1 MTIIDEMEKLQEHMV
16 SGVTALAQRA
26 ALSAITSPQDCVHE
40 MVDKYDKRRCF
51 AYEGINAI
59 DGMTCIKP
67 ESTFYAFPNISST
80 GLSSWD
86 LAKYLAKEHKVA
98 VVPGSI
104 SFAASMKQLE
114 EGIERIGRG
123 MAALG

>member
-1 MTIIDEMEKLQEHMV
+1 MDFAAR
-16 SGVTALAQRA
+16 SGGGSV
-26 ALSAITSPQDCVHE
+26 V
-40 MVDKYDKRRCF
+40 K
-51 AYEGINAI
+51 
-59 DGMTCIKP
+59 
-67 ESTFYAFPNISST
+67 STFYAFPNISST